1 VFSFFR
7 EAAVTALAQ
16 TLVAGLRHRFR
27 LVLTVLA
34 ALTLV
39 TGGVATA
46 MAATTDY
53 FQSISIANRSYAFA
67 YDDVND
73 QSSVRILGN
82 SNPPSLLTIG
92 IGW

>member
-1 VFSFFR
+1 MTLL
-7 EAAVTALAQ
+7 ALAVTTALWLRADNARKHAAQ
-16 TLVAGLRHRFR
+16 ALDDAHRR
-27 LVLTVLA
+27 A
-34 ALTLV
+34 
-39 TGGVATA
+39 
-46 MAATTDY
+46 Y
-53 FQSISIANRSYAFA
+53 FHSISIANRSYAFA